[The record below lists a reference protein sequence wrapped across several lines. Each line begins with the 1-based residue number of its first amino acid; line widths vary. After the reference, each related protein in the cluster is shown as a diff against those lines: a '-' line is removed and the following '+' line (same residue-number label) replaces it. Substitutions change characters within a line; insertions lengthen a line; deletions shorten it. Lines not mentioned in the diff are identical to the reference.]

1 MTLRA
6 FALVVALLACSA
18 LPAEAQVVR
27 PWTPA
32 GMDSVVMLASS
43 AKLRFQRAN
52 GDSVGGYNYE
62 AYELV
67 GQAGRR
73 LLRQLGRAH
82 SLQAP
87 AIEATLDSL
96 GLDTDVVIDLQQ
108 PGTVLLM
115 VRNPYKP
122 SADAIGYL
130 LWFRGPDLRM
140 QGASFPPNIRARLHT
155 WWTGRP
161 TFPYSAG
168 VIYEARGKTPHFGFK
183 YFRMSPDGYFWNLI
197 QYEGHGPEL
206 GVPGEALFADINHD
220 GRPELLSYT
229 AFEPDSFLSIPATGP
244 AILNEWVY
252 TERPEGFVLHDART
266 LPGPTS
272 TLRLFALLLMDKR
285 YDSARQLLADPSKLD
300 QALANGWGSTRA
312 KGSWAVEYAEP
323 DQAWPEW
330 LELRLKGDR
339 ETKRWIFHFTI
350 RDGRWIIRD
359 WLPVESKVPPA
370 PASTPGAKR

>member
-1 MTLRA
+1 MKFRA
-6 FALVVALLACSA
+6 FVAAVALVAMLA
-18 LPAEAQVVR
+18 LPAQAQVVKS
-27 PWTPA
+27 WAPA
-32 GMDSVVMLASS
+32 GMDSVLLLASS
-43 AKLRFQRAN
+43 AKLRFQRAT

-73 LLRQLGRAH
+73 LLSQLGRAH
-82 SLQAP
+82 ALQAP

-96 GLDTDVVIDLQQ
+96 GLDTDVVIDIQQ

-140 QGASFPPNIRARLHT
+140 QGASFPPNFRARLHT

-168 VIYEARGKTPHFGFK
+168 VIYETRAKTPRFGFK
-183 YFRMSPDGYFWNLI
+183 YFRMSPDGFFWNLI
-197 QYEGHGPEL
+197 QYEGKGPEL
-206 GVPGEALFADINHD
+206 GAPGEALFADINHD
-220 GRPELLSYT
+220 GRPELIAYT
-229 AFEPDSFLSIPATGP
+229 VLEPDSFLSIPTTGP

-252 TERPEGFVLHDART
+252 TERPEGFVLHDARIV
-266 LPGPTS
+266 PGPMN
-272 TLRLFALLLMDKR
+272 TLRLFARLLMDKR
-285 YDSARQLLADPSKLD
+285 YDGARQLLADPSKLD
-300 QALANGWGSTRA
+300 QALSNGWGSTRA
-312 KGSWAVEYAEP
+312 RGSWVVEYVEP

-330 LELRLKGDR
+330 LAVRLKGDR
-339 ETKRWIFHFTI
+339 GTKRWIFHFTI
-350 RDGRWIIRD
+350 RDGRWIIRQ
-359 WLPVESKVPPA
+359 WLPVEPKTAV
-370 PASTPGAKR
+370 TPGQAPGVKR

>member
-1 MTLRA
+1 MKLRH
-6 FALVVALLACSA
+6 LVLTAALLALSMA
-18 LPAEAQVVR
+18 PVEAQVVK

-32 GMDSVVMLASS
+32 GMDSVVTLASS
-43 AKLRFQRAN
+43 AKLRFQRAT
-52 GDSVGGYNYE
+52 GDSAAGLNYE

-67 GQAGRR
+67 GQAARR
-73 LLRQLGRAH
+73 LLRQLGRTHAV
-82 SLQAP
+82 QAP

-96 GLDTDVVIDLQQ
+96 GLDTDVVIDPQQ
-108 PGTVLLM
+108 LGTVLVM
-115 VRNPYKP
+115 VRNPYKR

-140 QGASFPPNIRARLHT
+140 QGASFPSNIRPRLRA

-168 VIYEARGKTPHFGFK
+168 VIYEARTTPPRFGFK
-183 YFRMSPDGYFWNLI
+183 YFRMSPDGFFWNLI
-197 QYEGHGPEL
+197 QYEGKGPEL
-206 GVPGEALFADINHD
+206 GIPGEALFADINHD

-229 AFEPDSFLSIPATGP
+229 AFVPDSFLTLPPAAP
-244 AILNEWVY
+244 PILNELVY

-266 LPGPTS
+266 VPGPTT

-285 YDSARQLLADPSKLD
+285 NESARQLLLDPAKLD
-300 QALANGWGSTRA
+300 QGLAQGWGATRA
-312 KGSWAVEYAEP
+312 KGSWTVEYAEP
-323 DQAWPEW
+323 EQAWPEW
-330 LELRLKGDR
+330 LAVRIKGDR

-359 WLPVESKVPPA
+359 WVPIEEKPD
-370 PASTPGAKR
+370 STPATGGKR